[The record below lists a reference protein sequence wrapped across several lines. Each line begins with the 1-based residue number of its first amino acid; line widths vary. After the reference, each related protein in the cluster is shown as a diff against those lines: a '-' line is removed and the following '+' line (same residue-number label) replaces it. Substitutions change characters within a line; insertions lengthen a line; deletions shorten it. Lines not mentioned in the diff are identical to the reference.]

1 MTSSDLPSP
10 APGTRPRVILA
21 SQSPRRRELLTLIG
35 ITHEVHPADVNESVF
50 PDEAPVPHCERL
62 AREKAHTLA
71 VLHPEAV
78 VIGSDTIVVIDGDI
92 LGKPGNRAEA
102 IAMVTRLSGRT
113 HTVFTA
119 VAVAHGGVT
128 LSGVESVSVTFRALD
143 VAQIAAYVDT
153 GEPMDKAG
161 AYGIQ
166 GFGATNVE
174 RIDGDYFAVM
184 GLPLGR
190 MVGLLR
196 DLGFHYA
203 FGPLTVVDS
212 VPANA

>member
-1 MTSSDLPSP
+1 MTASVPPSV

-21 SQSPRRRELLTLIG
+21 SQSPRRRELLALIG
-35 ITHEVHPADVNESVF
+35 IAHEVHPADVDESVP

-62 AREKAHTLA
+62 ARAKAHTLA
-71 VLHPEAV
+71 VEHPDAV

-92 LGKPGNRAEA
+92 LGKPGDRADA
-102 IAMVTRLSGRT
+102 IAMITRLSGRT

-128 LSGVESVSVTFRALD
+128 LSGVESVSVTFRPLD
-143 VAQIAAYVDT
+143 AAQIAAYVDT

-190 MVGLLR
+190 LVGLLR
-196 DLGFHYA
+196 DLGFRYA
-203 FGPLTVVDS
+203 YGPLTTVDS
-212 VPANA
+212 APASA